1 VADRRLKA
9 FAHRQQRPRPGYVLI
24 LGMIAVLAVIVGMM
38 GSVDK
43 FARNLA
49 YSMAGGKISVYAEV
63 EFQPALE
70 EMAAA
75 FTQETGT
82 RVELLFGKGP
92 ALYAQIRSQP
102 AAADLLLARVE
113 VWTDQ
118 GQTSDLIAETLPVAQ
133 LPPLD
138 AEDDADARTQV
149 RPVTGAD
156 GPAQMVSIAVLR
168 DTGLPHLALKF
179 ARYVHAYDRGGLV
192 LRRLGFKPSN
202 GDPWA
207 EVPKLTLYADLLLSA
222 AIEPGVSAF
231 CLREG
236 VEVERIYR
244 PAGTLLD
251 RLLDG
256 SRPDLYFSSEQSFMQ
271 QVAEKFR
278 PPVTASKVR
287 LMIVTQVGNPKS
299 VQGLASLSQ
308 PCLRVGLA
316 HPDKTALGRL
326 TQEALDR
333 AHLAEALEASGNLQP
348 PTLGGSSLMAEMA
361 AGSLD
366 AAVVLASHVAGRSG
380 EFELLE
386 IPDQELPNPK
396 TAWAAVQTVA
406 VAQRTS
412 FPHTAQR
419 LLQALIDA
427 EASARFAEQGFQ
439 WTQ

>member
-1 VADRRLKA
+1 MADRH
-9 FAHRQQRPRPGYVLI
+9 FPGFTQRQSRPRPGYVLI
-24 LGMIAVLAVIVGMM
+24 LAMIAVLVVIVGMM

-75 FTQETGT
+75 FTEETGT
-82 RVELLFGKGP
+82 RVELIFGEGVALFEQLKT
-92 ALYAQIRSQP
+92 QP

-113 VWTDQ
+113 TWIDQ
-118 GQTSDLIAETLPVAQ
+118 GQASDLIAETLPVAQ

-138 AEDDADARTQV
+138 ADADADADV
-149 RPVTGAD
+149 RI
-156 GPAQMVSIAVLR
+156 VSMAVLR
-168 DTGLPHLALKF
+168 DTELPHLALKF

-192 LRRLGFKPSN
+192 LRRLGYTPSN

-207 EVPKLTLYADLLLSA
+207 EVPKLTLYADLLLSP
-222 AIEPGVSAF
+222 AIEPSVSAF

-236 VEVERIYR
+236 VEVERVYR
-244 PAGTLLD
+244 PAGILVD

-256 SRPDLYFSSEQSFMQ
+256 SRPDLYFSSEQSFLQ
-271 QVAEKFR
+271 QVAKKFR
-278 PPVTASKVR
+278 LPVTVSKVR
-287 LMIVTQVGNPKS
+287 LMIVTQAGNPKS
-299 VQGLASLSQ
+299 VQDLTSLSQ
-308 PCLRVGLA
+308 PGLRVGLA

-326 TQEALDR
+326 TQEALDC

-386 IPDQELPNPK
+386 IPDQALPSANSPLV
-396 TAWAAVQTVA
+396 AIQTVA
-406 VAQRTS
+406 IAQRTPYAHLS
-412 FPHTAQR
+412 QR
-419 LLQALIDA
+419 LLLALIDA
-427 EASARFAEQGFQ
+427 KASARFAEQGFQ
-439 WTQ
+439 WTQKQN